1 MTQLTVV
8 PSPMLAIAT
17 AQAAVANPVAESAE
31 SAEAGS
37 GFAGVLR
44 AMIALPATSAP
55 GTEIIAALVPSDAAE
70 SAEETAQA
78 GEMPVAADL
87 AALMEAAAWPVPSQ
101 AAPVPSQA
109 VPMPSQAAPM
119 PPATGET
126 RARPEQMTGEPVI
139 SGTAD
144 AVRATEQQPALQ
156 AQTEREPAKEVN
168 VAVPRQQGQMESLSV
183 RTAQQNESAITQT
196 VADLRISAAPAAP
209 EPAMPAAPEPATP
222 TAQAQGMASP
232 AHAAKAGG
240 APAAMRVDTP
250 VGSRG
255 WDAEVGQKIVLMA
268 NRHESRAELSL
279 TPPHLGKLDI
289 TISVSGEQTS
299 ATFVSAS
306 PAAREALEQALPRLR
321 EMLAEAGISL
331 GQASVNAESAR
342 HGRDDP
348 PAAGRGGAV
357 AAGTARADA
366 ATQFVRHGQG
376 LIDTFA

>member
-1 MTQLTVV
+1 MTQMTVA
-8 PSPMLAIAT
+8 PSPMPAIAP
-17 AQAAVANPVAESAE
+17 AQAAVPNSAAEPPESAD
-31 SAEAGS
+31 AGS

-55 GTEIIAALVPSDAAE
+55 GAEIIAAPLPSGAAE
-70 SAEETAQA
+70 TAEESAQA
-78 GEMPVAADL
+78 EEMPIAANL
-87 AALMEAAAWPVPSQ
+87 AALMGVAAWPVPPLATPTS
-101 AAPVPSQA
+101 
-109 VPMPSQAAPM
+109 
-119 PPATGET
+119 PPAGD
-126 RARPEQMTGEPVI
+126 ARSQPAQMAAEPAMAN
-139 SGTAD
+139 TAD
-144 AVRATEQQPALQ
+144 VACATANPALL
-156 AQTEREPAKEVN
+156 AQTDREPSGDVSA
-168 VAVPRQQGQMESLSV
+168 AVPRQQGQPERLPAQPAQTDSAFPQPVAES
-183 RTAQQNESAITQT
+183 
-196 VADLRISAAPAAP
+196 RISAAPVAPEPAAPAAP
-209 EPAMPAAPEPATP
+209 EPAAPAASEPAAPA
-222 TAQAQGMASP
+222 AQAQGMAPP
-232 AHAAKAGG
+232 AHAAKAGE

-255 WDAEVGQKIVLMA
+255 WDAEVGQKIVLLA

-342 HGRDDP
+342 HGREEP
-348 PAAGRGGAV
+348 PAAGRGGGHGASD
-357 AAGTARADA
+357 AARTDA
-366 ATQFVRHGQG
+366 ATQFVRQGRG